1 MTILRPSL
9 ETQIANA
16 TIPRYYPDEVTLI
29 LINELTQDINTFNLI
44 PSYNNGYMVLE
55 FDLTVYEMDSFNL
68 EVKDGDTVLFRGKAF
83 ATDETD
89 LENYKM
95 SKNELQ

>member
-9 ETQIANA
+9 ETQSI
-16 TIPRYYPDEVTLI
+16 TIIPRYDVENVTLT
-29 LINELTQDINTFNLI
+29 LTNELTQDVNTYTTST
-44 PSYNNGYMVLE
+44 SYSNGYMTIQ

-95 SKNELQ
+95 SKNILQ

>member
-9 ETQIANA
+9 ETQSI
-16 TIPRYYPDEVTLI
+16 TIIPRYDVENVTLT
-29 LINELTQDINTFNLI
+29 LTNELTQDVNTYTTST
-44 PSYNNGYMVLE
+44 SYANGYMTIE

>member
-9 ETQIANA
+9 ETQSI
-16 TIPRYYPDEVTLI
+16 TIIPRYDAENVVLN
-29 LINELTQDINTFNLI
+29 LLNEETQVLNTFNI
-44 PSYNNGYMVLE
+44 SSTYANGYMGLE
-55 FDLTVYEMDSFNL
+55 FDFDCLEMQSFNL

-89 LENYKM
+89 LENYKL
-95 SKNELQ
+95 SKNLLQ